1 MITAPL
7 SLSPSL
13 PLSLSLDPLFPYLRS
28 IVKRKIL
35 SLSLDPLF
43 PYLRSIAKRER
54 ERESMEEEVA
64 TTRSLLLAEEM
75 ADISDGGDAGGSSS
89 STTAVLLFGTFV
101 AICGLFAY
109 GCASG
114 YSSPAESGI
123 MEDLGLSTVEYS
135 VFASVMTIGG
145 MLGAIVSGKLTD
157 LTGRRGAIWFSDIF
171 ITVGWLA
178 ILLAEGAWS
187 LDLGR
192 LSMGFGYGILPY
204 AAHVYIAEIT
214 PKNIRGGFA
223 AAGSIMVCGGLA
235 FMFFVGNI
243 FTWRT
248 LAIFGMMPC
257 LVQFLGLFFIPESP
271 RWLAKIGRESELE
284 DTIYRL
290 RGKNVDIYAEVTEI
304 REYTKTF
311 QQLSKA
317 NILTLF
323 ERRYAHPLIIGVGL
337 MSLQQFGGTNGLLY
351 YASSIFEAAGCSAIV
366 GTTAMAVI
374 QVCAAGTCLGN
385 ILVGLAFLFQHLHL
399 PMELSTTLVLS
410 GVMVYSACMSLGMN
424 GIPWV
429 ILAEIFPINI
439 RGSAGSFVTFVYW
452 FSSWIVSYCFN
463 FLFEWSSAGIFFV
476 FATICGSTVLFVAKL
491 VPETKGRSLEEIQ
504 ASMIHL

>member
-1 MITAPL
+1 
-7 SLSPSL
+7 
-13 PLSLSLDPLFPYLRS
+13 
-28 IVKRKIL
+28 
-35 SLSLDPLF
+35 
-43 PYLRSIAKRER
+43 
-54 ERESMEEEVA
+54 MEEEVA

-75 ADISDGGDAGGSSS
+75 ADINDGGDAGGSSS

-284 DTIYRL
+284 DTIRRL

-323 ERRYAHPLIIGVGL
+323 ERRYAHPLII
-337 MSLQQFGGTNGLLY
+337 
-351 YASSIFEAAGCSAIV
+351 
-366 GTTAMAVI
+366 
-374 QVCAAGTCLGN
+374 CAAGTCLGN
-385 ILVGLAFLFQHLHL
+385 ILVGLAFLFQDLHL

-452 FSSWIVSYCFN
+452 FSSWIVSYSFN